1 MIMRIPGNARLAPG
15 AQHRSGFTLIG
26 LLVVI
31 AIIAILA
38 ALLLPALNRAK
49 LKATGAYCLSNQKQ
63 LLLAFI
69 MYSDDNK
76 DIMPPSWNFQG
87 ADMIGGGYWA
97 GPIPDITTGIT
108 TAEAEKR
115 VQTGL
120 RKGPLWAYCS
130 AFGAYHCPGDRRALR
145 PPGSTWAY
153 DSYSKADGFGG
164 MGSGQWYMKPLVKLG
179 EVPQPSM
186 AIVFVEESDPRNF
199 NLGTWYFDIMFRQG
213 SDPVASFHGKVS
225 TFGMADG
232 HAEAHKWLE
241 ANTIKAAVAAE
252 SGQGSTGWVPSGPND
267 RDFPW
272 VIARYKYGEWPKYSK

>member
-1 MIMRIPGNARLAPG
+1 MVYE
-15 AQHRSGFTLIG
+15 T
-26 LLVVI
+26 
-31 AIIAILA
+31 
-38 ALLLPALNRAK
+38 
-49 LKATGAYCLSNQKQ
+49 
-63 LLLAFI
+63 
-69 MYSDDNK
+69 
-76 DIMPPSWNFQG
+76 
-87 ADMIGGGYWA
+87 
-97 GPIPDITTGIT
+97 
-108 TAEAEKR
+108 
-115 VQTGL
+115 
-120 RKGPLWAYCS
+120 
-130 AFGAYHCPGDRRALR
+130 
-145 PPGSTWAY
+145 
-153 DSYSKADGFGG
+153 
-164 MGSGQWYMKPLVKLG
+164 LVKLG
-179 EVPQPSM
+179 EVPQPPL